1 MVDNEILK
9 FKLKNKLDKLGL
21 SDELKERLVAELN
34 RLSDLL
40 IDIYLDNKNV

>member
-9 FKLKNKLDKLGL
+9 FKLKNKLDKLVL
-21 SDELKERLVAELN
+21 NDELEERLVAELN